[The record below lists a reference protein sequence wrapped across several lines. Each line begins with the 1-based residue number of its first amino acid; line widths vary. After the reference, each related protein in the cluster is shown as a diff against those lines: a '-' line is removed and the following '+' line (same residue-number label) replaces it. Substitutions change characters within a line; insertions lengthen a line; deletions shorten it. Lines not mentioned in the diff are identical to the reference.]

1 VHPGDLLIATP
12 LLADPNFART
22 VVYLFSFEDGAAGVI
37 LDRPTD
43 IPVERAM
50 PGWETAAASPAVV
63 HLGGPVQ
70 VEHGVA
76 LARGVHADMVSGDVG
91 VVDLDGDP
99 SVLAPG
105 SLRIFAGY
113 AGWGPGQLG
122 EEIEEGSWF
131 VVPGTVDDLL
141 DPDPGSLWRRVLA
154 RQPDHLSRF
163 ATYPD
168 DPRLN

>member
-1 VHPGDLLIATP
+1 MQPGDLLIATP
-12 LLADPNFART
+12 LLEDPNFART
-22 VVYLFSFEDGAAGVI
+22 VVYLFSFDDGAAGVV
-37 LDRPTD
+37 LNRPTD
-43 IPVERAM
+43 IPIARAM
-50 PGWETAAASPAVV
+50 PGWEAVAAEPLVV

-76 LARGVHADMVSGDVG
+76 LATGTHPEMVTSEVG

-99 SVLAPG
+99 SALAQG
-105 SLRIFAGY
+105 SLRLFAGY
-113 AGWGPGQLG
+113 AGWGSGQLD

-131 VVPGTVDDLL
+131 LVPGSTGDLL
-141 DPDPGSLWRRVLA
+141 DPEPATLWRRALA
-154 RQPDHLSRF
+154 RQPGRLSRF